1 MSKGNNNNNSRNK
14 SKKTSHLN
22 RKKRKLNKKKLAVLI
37 CFTVLF
43 LFIAFKATQ
52 GVVALVKS
60 MDKSNKTS
68 QQQKLTQNNLTLV
81 MKRKIKRKN
90 ILYL

>member
-1 MSKGNNNNNSRNK
+1 M
-14 SKKTSHLN
+14 
-22 RKKRKLNKKKLAVLI
+22 LI

-68 QQQKLTQNNLTLV
+68 QQQNVNSEQFDLGNEEENKKKIEIELYSIKDILKKERVYDLTP
-81 MKRKIKRKN
+81 KS
-90 ILYL
+90 